1 MLSGR
6 GTEGRTTARP
16 SRPRRTA
23 RYSFEATC
31 LPRSNVDCRR
41 TSGQYI
47 ELDAGRSQTVLRC
60 TIDHRRGRLHQVV
73 HDHCSLV
80 PDRPRDVVTVEIPF
94 DADLLD
100 RLMEAADEE
109 LAIGTEQ
116 GFPLWRA
123 LGTLHIGSAML
134 LQGRQVEAIPML
146 LKGLSQFRATGAEIR
161 IPCYLGIVGHAL
173 TQDGRFGEAHEA
185 LDEALAVADKND
197 DRTHEAELH
206 RLKGELNLAETSNQ
220 TAAQECFRVAIETAR
235 RQGSRAW
242 QLRATTSLARLWQQ
256 QDRNAEAYKE
266 LAAVYGT
273 YTEGF
278 TTRDLIEA
286 RALLEELARSA

>member
-1 MLSGR
+1 MFYRAEFAGARAHFDKALAGYEDPEQAKFWTAYTGHNARVTHRCYLALSLWHLGYPDQAFEVER
-6 GTEGRTTARP
+6 DMRELARSISHP
-16 SRPRRTA
+16 FTLA
-23 RYSFEATC
+23 HAIDFGAFLYQY
-31 LPRSNVDCRR
+31 CRL
-41 TSGQYI
+41 
-47 ELDAGRSQTVLRC
+47 E
-60 TIDHRRGRLHQVV
+60 
-73 HDHCSLV
+73 
-80 PDRPRDVVTVEIPF
+80 
-94 DADLLD
+94 D

-134 LQGRQVEAIPML
+134 LQGRRVEAIPML
-146 LKGLSQFRATGAEIR
+146 LKGLSGFRATGAEIR